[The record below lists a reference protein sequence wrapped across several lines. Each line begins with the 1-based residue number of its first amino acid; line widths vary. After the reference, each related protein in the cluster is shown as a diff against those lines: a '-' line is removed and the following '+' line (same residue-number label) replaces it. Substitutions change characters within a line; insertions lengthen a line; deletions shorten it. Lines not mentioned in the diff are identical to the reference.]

1 MKQAILVVAFG
12 STVDSAR
19 EHNIDSVVE
28 HIRKAYPDYTV
39 ELAFS
44 SRIIVKRLRERGIE
58 VPTEQGA
65 LEKLIQEGYTH
76 IYVQPLHFTGGE
88 EFDKLKNNILAHE
101 GEGQLEVLRV
111 GRPLVYYIGPR
122 RASR

>member
-39 ELAFS
+39 AS
-44 SRIIVKRLRERGIE
+44 NCSIE
-58 VPTEQGA
+58 
-65 LEKLIQEGYTH
+65 Y
-76 IYVQPLHFTGGE
+76 YCFM
-88 EFDKLKNNILAHE
+88 
-101 GEGQLEVLRV
+101 LEV
-111 GRPLVYYIGPR
+111 
-122 RASR
+122 

>member
-28 HIRKAYPDYTV
+28 HIRKSYPDYTV

-44 SRIIVKRLRERGIE
+44 SRIIVNRLRARGI
-58 VPTEQGA
+58 
-65 LEKLIQEGYTH
+65 
-76 IYVQPLHFTGGE
+76 
-88 EFDKLKNNILAHE
+88 
-101 GEGQLEVLRV
+101 
-111 GRPLVYYIGPR
+111 
-122 RASR
+122 

>member
-28 HIRKAYPDYTV
+28 HIRKSYPDYTV

-44 SRIIVKRLRERGIE
+44 SRIIVKRLRDRGIE
-58 VPTEQGA
+58 IPTEQGA
-65 LEKLIQEGYTH
+65 LEKLIQEGYICAATPFH
-76 IYVQPLHFTGGE
+76 
-88 EFDKLKNNILAHE
+88 
-101 GEGQLEVLRV
+101 RW
-111 GRPLVYYIGPR
+111 
-122 RASR
+122 